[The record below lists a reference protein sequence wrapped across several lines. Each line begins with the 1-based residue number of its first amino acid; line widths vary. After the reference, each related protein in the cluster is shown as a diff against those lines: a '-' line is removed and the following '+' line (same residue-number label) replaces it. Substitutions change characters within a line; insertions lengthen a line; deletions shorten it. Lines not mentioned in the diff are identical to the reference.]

1 MIYGIVLA
9 GGASSRMGRPK
20 ALLPLGSTTMAER
33 LIQLF
38 SRFCNQ
44 TILITG
50 AHHSQILNT
59 LPHLSS
65 HILYNENHADGMF
78 SSLRK
83 GLSASS
89 DAGTILFSPVDFA
102 SVGQSSIAALFSVP
116 PQPLVKTR
124 FEGRSGHPILIR
136 QPAIGALRNAPSTA
150 NAKQILSQFPATYL
164 DVDDPGVADDCDTPQ
179 DYARLLARWQVGA

>member
-1 MIYGIVLA
+1 MISGIVLA
-9 GGASSRMGRPK
+9 GGASSRMGQPK

-33 LIQLF
+33 LIQIF
-38 SRFCNQ
+38 NQFCTQ

-65 HILYNENHADGMF
+65 HIVYNEDHAAGMF

-83 GLSASS
+83 GLAAAS
-89 DAGTILFSPVDFA
+89 DADAILFIPVDFA
-102 SVGQSSIAALFSVP
+102 SVDPDSVAALFSVP
-116 PQPLVKTR
+116 AQPLVKPR
-124 FEGRSGHPILIR
+124 FAGRSGHPILIR
-136 QPAIGALRNAPSTA
+136 QPAIGALISAPSTA
-150 NAKQILSQFPATYL
+150 NAKQILSQFTATYV